1 MQGNS
6 EEWTEKYRPKTLR
19 AVVGNEAAIEELKK
33 WAEEVHN
40 RNPKSKKAVILHGPP
55 GCGKTSAAHALA
67 SERGWEVIELNASD
81 KRSAG
86 IIKKI
91 VGQASTSNTF
101 DKTTTS
107 RPRLRLIILD
117 EADNL
122 HGNEDRGGKM
132 AITDIVKR
140 TQQPII
146 LIANDK
152 RKMGQALQRNSKVI
166 AFKRIEE
173 RTIIRKVLK
182 RICRAEGIEVEDKAL
197 HTLIEN
203 ANGDLRSAINDLHA
217 ISISKSGK
225 ITEDDIATGGRDVEE
240 DIFEV
245 LKKIFG
251 VDGYDMQEALSSL
264 YSLDSTPDMSIQ
276 WIYKNF
282 AYENDKESFLH
293 GLHYLSRADTFLGR
307 VKQRENYKFWRYASS
322 LMVCGVLSAK
332 EMQYAGK
339 GGWQRK
345 KIPSYFKNPWQRER
359 VRGQGQW
366 QGQSGEY
373 RKSAPIREEI
383 ANKIAEYCKVSRS
396 YARFYVVP
404 FLSFFFRDARKAAE
418 ITASLRL
425 DVPQIA
431 VLVGDADEDKEEKAK
446 RIYQDAYAIP
456 EPEVVGERKER
467 GKRDKKAVEAK
478 AEAEAIVEVEKGE
491 IIELPEERKTV
502 VVEGK
507 GEGEEEE
514 EKEMKN
520 QKTLTDFF

>member
-1 MQGNS
+1 M
-6 EEWTEKYRPKTLR
+6 
-19 AVVGNEAAIEELKK
+19 I
-33 WAEEVHN
+33 
-40 RNPKSKKAVILHGPP
+40 KS
-55 GCGKTSAAHALA
+55 
-67 SERGWEVIELNASD
+67 
-81 KRSAG
+81 
-86 IIKKI
+86 I
-91 VGQASTSNTF
+91 VGPASTSNTF
-101 DKTTTS
+101 SKMT
-107 RPRLRLIILD
+107 RLIVLD

-122 HGNEDRGGKM
+122 HGNEDRGGTK
-132 AITDIVKR
+132 AITEIVKR
-140 TQQPII
+140 STQPII

-152 RKMGQALQRNSKVI
+152 RKMGQALQRNCKVI

-217 ISISKSGK
+217 ISISKSKFGK
-225 ITEDDIATGGRDVEE
+225 ITEEDIATGERDVEE

-282 AYENDKESFLH
+282 AYEHDKESFLH

-307 VKQRENYKFWRYASS
+307 VKRRENYKFWRYASS
-322 LMVCGVLSAK
+322 LMACGVLSAK

-345 KIPSYFKNPWQRER
+345 KFPSYFKNPWQRER

-366 QGQSGEY
+366 QSGEY
-373 RKSAPIREEI
+373 MKSAPIREEI
-383 ANKIAEYCKVSRS
+383 AKKIAEYCKVSRS

-404 FLSFFFRDARKAAE
+404 FLSFFFRDAMKAAE

-431 VLVGDADEDKEEKAK
+431 VLVGDADEDRGEKAK

-456 EPEVVGERKER
+456 EPEVVGEGKER
-467 GKRDKKAVEAK
+467 VKKGKKAVEAK
-478 AEAEAIVEVEKGE
+478 AKAIVEVEKGE
-491 IIELPEERKTV
+491 IIELPEESKTV
-502 VVEGK
+502 VVGGK